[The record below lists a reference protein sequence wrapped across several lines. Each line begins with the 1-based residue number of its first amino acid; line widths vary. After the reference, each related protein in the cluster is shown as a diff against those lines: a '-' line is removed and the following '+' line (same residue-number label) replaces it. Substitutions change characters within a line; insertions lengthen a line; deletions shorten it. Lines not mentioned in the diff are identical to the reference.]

1 MTLIDEYTAE
11 RRIRKIEIDGRTQQE
26 TTYPNLIG
34 RLPIVHIP
42 NNSEAGQL
50 FGHPEAEAL
59 VEVLLRYGVVMQ
71 SAVEG
76 NERQGRPTPVMLFET
91 AQDMDAFWGRY
102 AENISNAIPDGDGGT
117 TTQTTQV
124 LNLDLDQ
131 VLTLSGASSF
141 KYEAPGSFSADT
153 VALLGLMFYLILE
166 HTELPEFVF
175 GNAVTSSHASVETQ
189 LPVFIKYIEMRQADM
204 RAWLI
209 EIAEI
214 ALAYLS
220 IVQPGIT
227 ADTPALQYEP
237 ITDSDGN
244 LTLSTLTWAYG
255 EGLID
260 DRTALTLAPI
270 DIEDIEGVLAQAKRE
285 AEERQKQFEQNPL
298 NNDPD
303 AIFRDEVNKLQAL
316 NAED

>member
-1 MTLIDEYTAE
+1 
-11 RRIRKIEIDGRTQQE
+11 
-26 TTYPNLIG
+26 
-34 RLPIVHIP
+34 
-42 NNSEAGQL
+42 
-50 FGHPEAEAL
+50 
-59 VEVLLRYGVVMQ
+59 
-71 SAVEG
+71 
-76 NERQGRPTPVMLFET
+76 
-91 AQDMDAFWGRY
+91 
-102 AENISNAIPDGDGGT
+102 
-117 TTQTTQV
+117 
-124 LNLDLDQ
+124 
-131 VLTLSGASSF
+131 
-141 KYEAPGSFSADT
+141 
-153 VALLGLMFYLILE
+153 
-166 HTELPEFVF
+166 
-175 GNAVTSSHASVETQ
+175 
-189 LPVFIKYIEMRQADM
+189 MRQADM

-227 ADTPALQYEP
+227 ADTPTLQYEP

-285 AEERQKQFEQNPL
+285 AEERQARFEQNPL

>member
-76 NERQGRPTPVMLFET
+76 NERQGRPTPVLLFET
-91 AQDMDAFWGRY
+91 LQDMDAFYTRYGR
-102 AENISNAIPDGDGGT
+102 SKSQTLPDGTVETIEDD
-117 TTQTTQV
+117 
-124 LNLDLDQ
+124 LPLDLDQ
-131 VLTLSGASSF
+131 VLSLSGASSF

-285 AEERQKQFEQNPL
+285 AEERQARFEQNPL

-303 AIFRDEVNKLQAL
+303 GIFRDEVNKLQAL